1 MFKFL
6 SCKFLSIFTAAA
18 ALSSVLTP
26 AAFAAIVYSGPTDTT
41 HAIDPAIPTS
51 DSRFVQWADYI
62 DPTRT
67 AFAARGSTSINQS
80 GGFNN
85 LGDLTAEEISNS
97 AMPGYLTVSFPT
109 AIGNGSGADF
119 AVFENGF
126 LFGPAGRGLFAE
138 YAYVDVSSNGSDFAR
153 FPSISLNTGPLSGNS
168 PFASFDSTGI
178 YNLAG
183 KHAAGYGTPFDL
195 QELSSDP
202 LVTGGLLD
210 LNNIQYVRLFD
221 IPGNGAFKDSLGNP
235 IYDNWLTTGSG
246 GFDFRLGVGL
256 GVGVINVASVPE
268 PSGFALLSLWI
279 ASLATFHRRRRL
291 ERLCLERGA

>member
-1 MFKFL
+1 MSNFL
-6 SCKFLSIFTAAA
+6 SVSVAA
-18 ALSSVLTP
+18 ALSVCVFTP
-26 AAFAAIVYSGPTDTT
+26 TAFAAIVYSGPTDTS
-41 HAIDPAIPTS
+41 HAIDPAIPAS

-67 AFAARGSTSINQS
+67 AFAPRGSTSIDQN

-85 LGDLTAEEISNS
+85 LGDLTAEEIVNGAS
-97 AMPGYLTVSFPT
+97 PGYLTVSFPT
-109 AIGNGSGADF
+109 GIGNGSGADF

-138 YAYVDVSSNGSDFAR
+138 YAYVDVSTNGSDFAR
-153 FPSISLNTGPLSGNS
+153 FPSVSLNIGPLSGSS

-202 LVTGGLLD
+202 LVAAGLLD

-221 IPGNGAFKDSLGNP
+221 IPGNGAFQDSLGNP

-268 PSGFALLSLWI
+268 PSVLALLGFSI
-279 ASLATFHRRRRL
+279 AGFTTFHRRRRQVSL
-291 ERLCLERGA
+291 SLKQGA